1 MSQAYARKVFYP
13 LILICF
19 YFWLT
24 GLLIC
29 VQKRGPSQPM
39 LAQLKNS
46 TGLCFVLFFVFLS
59 TAGVN
64 KIQKINILVFVGY
77 KFSVCLTI
85 QLWHHGG
92 KQL

>member
-19 YFWLT
+19 YFWHT

-46 TGLCFVLFFVFLS
+46 TGLCFVFLFFVFCFF
-59 TAGVN
+59 
-64 KIQKINILVFVGY
+64 FVY
-77 KFSVCLTI
+77 SRSQQDPKDKYFSLCGL
-85 QLWHHGG
+85 
-92 KQL
+92 